1 MERETPV
8 AEDIRITGENA
19 RCDEAC
25 KRLLSTKEIL
35 AHILKACVEEYR
47 DCDVRDIAG
56 KYIEG
61 QPEVSEVPVMPDET
75 NAPRVRGLSDTDKTL
90 TEGTVTYDIRFMAS
104 APATGEPI
112 RLIVNI
118 EAQKNYRT
126 GYPLIK
132 RGIYY
137 CSRMISAQY
146 GTEFVKSN
154 YQNVRKVYSIWI
166 CLDVPKE
173 WENTITRYHIV
184 EENLVGH
191 AREQIKNYDLLT
203 AVLVGLGKPDG
214 ENYDGVLKMLGA
226 LFSGENSITE
236 KKRILEQDF
245 DIPMTETLERRL
257 SEMCNLSQG
266 FEERGM
272 KRGFEKGRIEGRA
285 EGRTEGRI
293 ESTISTIRNLMGSM
307 GWTLEQV
314 MDAMQLPEADRPKY
328 AEMMKTQ

>member
-1 MERETPV
+1 M

-19 RCDEAC
+19 Q
-25 KRLLSTKEIL
+25 
-35 AHILKACVEEYR
+35 CV
-47 DCDVRDIAG
+47 
-56 KYIEG
+56 
-61 QPEVSEVPVMPDET
+61 
-75 NAPRVRGLSDTDKTL
+75 
-90 TEGTVTYDIRFMAS
+90 
-104 APATGEPI
+104 
-112 RLIVNI
+112 
-118 EAQKNYRT
+118 
-126 GYPLIK
+126 
-132 RGIYY
+132 YY

-154 YQNVRKVYSIWI
+154 YQNVRKVYSIQI

-184 EENLVGH
+184 EENLVGRT
-191 AREQIKNYDLLT
+191 REEIKNYNLLT

-226 LFSGENSITE
+226 LFSGENIITE

-272 KRGFEKGRIEGRA
+272 KRGFEKGRVEGL
-285 EGRTEGRI
+285 TEGRI
-293 ESTISTIRNLMGSM
+293 ESTISTIRSLMGSM
-307 GWTLEQV
+307 GWTMEQT
-314 MDAMQLPEADRPKY
+314 MDAMQLPAADRPKY
-328 AEMMKTQ
+328 EEMLKLQQVRTFTESDIPNGSWQHEILTTSIGDIALVTRKP

>member
-1 MERETPV
+1 MTVFHVAKNTNYTVMSNHHLRNRELSLK
-8 AEDIRITGENA
+8 AKG
-19 RCDEAC
+19 
-25 KRLLSTKEIL
+25 LLS
-35 AHILKACVEEYR
+35 
-47 DCDVRDIAG
+47 
-56 KYIEG
+56 
-61 QPEVSEVPVMPDET
+61 QM
-75 NAPRVRGLSDTDKTL
+75 LSL
-90 TEGTVTYDIRFMAS
+90 PEGTVTYDIRFMAT
-104 APATGEPI
+104 APMTGEPI

-118 EAQKNYRT
+118 EAQKNYHT

-154 YQNVRKVYSIWI
+154 YQNIRKVYSIWI
-166 CLDVPKE
+166 CLEVPKE

-191 AREQIKNYDLLT
+191 AREQTRNYDLLT
-203 AVLVGLGKPDG
+203 AVLVGLGKPDR
-214 ENYDGVLKMLGA
+214 ENYNGVLKMLGA
-226 LFSGENSITE
+226 LFSGENSIAE

-272 KRGFEKGRIEGRA
+272 KRGFEKGRAEGQA

-307 GWTLEQV
+307 GWTLEQA
-314 MDAMQLPEADRPKY
+314 MDAMQMPEADRPKY
-328 AEMMKTQ
+328 VEMLRPQ

>member
-1 MERETPV
+1 M

-19 RCDEAC
+19 Q
-25 KRLLSTKEIL
+25 
-35 AHILKACVEEYR
+35 CV
-47 DCDVRDIAG
+47 
-56 KYIEG
+56 
-61 QPEVSEVPVMPDET
+61 
-75 NAPRVRGLSDTDKTL
+75 
-90 TEGTVTYDIRFMAS
+90 
-104 APATGEPI
+104 
-112 RLIVNI
+112 
-118 EAQKNYRT
+118 
-126 GYPLIK
+126 
-132 RGIYY
+132 YY

-154 YQNVRKVYSIWI
+154 YQNIRKVYSIWI

-191 AREQIKNYDLLT
+191 AREQVKNYDLLT

-272 KRGFEKGRIEGRA
+272 KRGFEKGRVEGHAEGRA

-293 ESTISTIRNLMGSM
+293 ESTISTIGNLMGSM
-307 GWTLEQV
+307 GWTMEQA
-314 MDAMQLPEADRPKY
+314 MDAMQLPATDRPKY
-328 AEMMKTQ
+328 VEMLKPQ

>member
-1 MERETPV
+1 M
-8 AEDIRITGENA
+8 
-19 RCDEAC
+19 
-25 KRLLSTKEIL
+25 
-35 AHILKACVEEYR
+35 
-47 DCDVRDIAG
+47 
-56 KYIEG
+56 
-61 QPEVSEVPVMPDET
+61 
-75 NAPRVRGLSDTDKTL
+75 
-90 TEGTVTYDIRFMAS
+90 
-104 APATGEPI
+104 TGEPI

-118 EAQKNYRT
+118 EAQKSYHT

-154 YQNVRKVYSIWI
+154 YQNIRKVYSIWI
-166 CLDVPKE
+166 CLEVPKE

-191 AREQIKNYDLLT
+191 AREQTRNYDLLT
-203 AVLVGLGKPDG
+203 AVLVGLGKPDR
-214 ENYDGVLKMLGA
+214 ENYNGVLKMLGV
-226 LFSGENSITE
+226 LFSGENSIAE

-266 FEERGM
+266 IEERGM
-272 KRGFEKGRIEGRA
+272 KRGFEKGRAEGRA
-285 EGRTEGRI
+285 EGRI

-307 GWTLEQV
+307 GWTLEQA
-314 MDAMQLPEADRPKY
+314 MDAMQMPEADRPKY
-328 AEMMKTQ
+328 VEMLRPQ